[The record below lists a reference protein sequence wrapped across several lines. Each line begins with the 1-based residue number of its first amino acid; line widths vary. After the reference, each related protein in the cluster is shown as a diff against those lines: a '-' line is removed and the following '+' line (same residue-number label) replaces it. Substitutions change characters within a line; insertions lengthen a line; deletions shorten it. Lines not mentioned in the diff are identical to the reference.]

1 MTKLCVYCGSSP
13 GRRPEYVAG
22 AEALARCMVSNGI
35 SLVYGG
41 ASVGIMGVL
50 ADTVLAEGGEVV
62 GVIPKDLFAEEVGHD
77 GLTQLHQVGSM
88 HERKAQMADLADGFI
103 ALPGG
108 LGTFEELFE
117 TVTWS
122 QLGLHRKPCGLLN
135 LCGYY
140 DHLTAFLDHSV
151 KEEFVKAE
159 HLSTLIVEKNPSTLR
174 ERFATYHPPEGH
186 KWIRRK

>member
-1 MTKLCVYCGSSP
+1 
-13 GRRPEYVAG
+13 
-22 AEALARCMVSNGI
+22 MVSNGI

-62 GVIPKDLFAEEVGHD
+62 GVLPRDLFAKEVGHD
-77 GLTQLHQVGSM
+77 GLTQLHLVGSM
-88 HERKAQMADLADGFI
+88 HERKAQMAELADGFI

-151 KEEFVKAE
+151 EEEFVKAQ
-159 HLSTLIVEKNPSTLR
+159 HRSALIVEKEPEALL
-174 ERFATYHPPEGH
+174 ERFESYQPPEGH
-186 KWIRRK
+186 KWVERRVN